1 MKPIN
6 YYDVFVPGGIPTLTY
21 NPRSTYNL
29 ESKVMAAR
37 ENICK
42 LMIVTGQ
49 TKIGKTVLVEKM
61 YDRTQ
66 AVWIDGGSVSSEES
80 FWEIIAD
87 QLDVTTDINQSETL
101 DVGAMF
107 EIGLEGQINFVFA
120 KATLSSITQRYII
133 SPKEN

>member
-107 EIGLEGQINFVFA
+107 EIGLEGQIN
-120 KATLSSITQRYII
+120 LIR
-133 SPKEN
+133 